1 MGYNFDEAISV
12 ASDSSTLLSAFVY
25 SVIVAPV
32 AEEILCRGIIMKYLE
47 KYGKVFALLITA
59 MLFWIAASKYCTI
72 FHHNN
77 DRYFIWIFGTKIFS
91 YGSDSTSRVK

>member
-32 AEEILCRGIIMKYLE
+32 AEEILCYFKLRDLAY
-47 KYGKVFALLITA
+47 ALNGTTQEFYRSRMGRA
-59 MLFWIAASKYCTI
+59 KTCVVMLTSGQ
-72 FHHNN
+72 
-77 DRYFIWIFGTKIFS
+77 RYQPVGGRN
-91 YGSDSTSRVK
+91 GSN